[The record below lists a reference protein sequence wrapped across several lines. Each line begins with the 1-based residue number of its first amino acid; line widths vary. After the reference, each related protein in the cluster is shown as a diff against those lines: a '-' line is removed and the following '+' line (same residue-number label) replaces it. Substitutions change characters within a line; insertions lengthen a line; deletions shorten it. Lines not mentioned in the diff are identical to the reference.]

1 MNAAEKKVVRIAMFL
16 FAVGTLVRFA
26 PWGLPAIENVDIA
39 DFQKHAHA
47 NRILNA
53 PQSRL
58 EYAGETSPDKP
69 AVAESADDP
78 QAKSPPKRGKK
89 KKAVVRFPLRINDA
103 TADELCALKGV
114 GPKLADKIVAFREAN
129 GPFGGPS
136 SLQKVPGI
144 GKKKLEGIL
153 PWVIFD

>member
-1 MNAAEKKVVRIAMFL
+1 M
-16 FAVGTLVRFA
+16 
-26 PWGLPAIENVDIA
+26 
-39 DFQKHAHA
+39 
-47 NRILNA
+47 
-53 PQSRL
+53 
-58 EYAGETSPDKP
+58 P
-69 AVAESADDP
+69 AVAESAGDP

-114 GPKLADKIVAFREAN
+114 GPKLADKIIAFREAN

>member
-1 MNAAEKKVVRIAMFL
+1 MNAAEKKVVRIAIFL

-39 DFQKHAHA
+39 DRQKHAQTGKVSGVA
-47 NRILNA
+47 
-53 PQSRL
+53 QSRL
-58 EYAGETSPDKP
+58 EYGEQVPAGALAIAGDAP
-69 AVAESADDP
+69 ESGEKKA
-78 QAKSPPKRGKK
+78 PKRAKK
-89 KKAVVRFPLRINDA
+89 KKAVVHFPLRINAA

-114 GPKLADKIVAFREAN
+114 GPKLADKIIAFREAN

>member
-1 MNAAEKKVVRIAMFL
+1 MNAAEKKVLRIAIFL
-16 FAVGTLVRFA
+16 FAVGVLVRFV
-26 PWGLPAIENVDIA
+26 PWGLPAIDTVDIA
-39 DFQKHAHA
+39 DRQKHAQMSINMGA
-47 NRILNA
+47 V
-53 PQSRL
+53 QSKL
-58 EYAGETSPDKP
+58 EYGAEGVLGAP
-69 AVAESADDP
+69 AVTVDATDESP
-78 QAKSPPKRGKK
+78 KSHPKRAKK
-89 KKAVVRFPLRINDA
+89 KKAVVHFPLRINAA

-114 GPKLADKIVAFREAN
+114 GPKLADKIIAFREAN

>member
-1 MNAAEKKVVRIAMFL
+1 MNTAEKKVVRIAIFL
-16 FAVGTLVRFA
+16 FAVGMLVRFL
-26 PWGLPAIENVDIA
+26 PWGLPAIETVDIGDRPKVA
-39 DFQKHAHA
+39 QMSKNTEAQ
-47 NRILNA
+47 
-53 PQSRL
+53 QSRL
-58 EYAGETSPDKP
+58 EYGEQAPAGAL
-69 AVAESADDP
+69 AVTGDAPESGEK
-78 QAKSPPKRGKK
+78 KSPKRAKK
-89 KKAVVRFPLRINDA
+89 KKAVVHFPLRINAA

-114 GPKLADKIVAFREAN
+114 GPKLADKIIAFREAN

>member
-1 MNAAEKKVVRIAMFL
+1 MNAAEKKVVRIAIFL

-39 DFQKHAHA
+39 DRQKYAQTSKA
-47 NRILNA
+47 SGVA
-53 PQSRL
+53 QSKL
-58 EYAGETSPDKP
+58 EYAGESAPDMP
-69 AVAESADDP
+69 AVAESAGDP

-114 GPKLADKIVAFREAN
+114 GPKLADKIIAFREAN